1 MKKPL
6 MENFFVQ
13 WYGHPTEYTESENVF
28 YIIFYVSFLAMQ
40 NKISLKKVVFLA
52 LSLEHLFF
60 TKRSHILKAAAFS
73 SLFA

>member
-40 NKISLKKVVFLA
+40 NKIRHLKKVVFLA
-52 LSLEHLFF
+52 LSL
-60 TKRSHILKAAAFS
+60 
-73 SLFA
+73 

>member
-1 MKKPL
+1 

-40 NKISLKKVVFLA
+40 NKINLKKVVFLA
-52 LSLEHLFF
+52 LSL
-60 TKRSHILKAAAFS
+60 
-73 SLFA
+73 